1 MSEVITD
8 VLKLDWLSFSFK
20 CDVEALPEG
29 KSEMD
34 MFIAEFPGVVPLLQ
48 DAIILNRSRFY
59 DNVLKIDKNVV
70 ISYCDVDKSGYG
82 QGVNVSI
89 PSSGLA
95 VLFDYFGLPE
105 DKDNL
110 TDLFIYLR
118 DHHCQLSRVDI
129 CYDDYTKSI
138 MPDEYARWKLDKQMT
153 TKFNKF
159 QFVASDSSKG
169 STFYLG
175 SRKTG
180 KMLRIYDK
188 DYESDGKIKSVRYE
202 FELHSLY
209 AREFADFIIEHG
221 KEFRFDGYL
230 LSWFDVKEKTGDSNR
245 SRAPRLKKFCE
256 FLDVIRSSIE
266 LAKTKNQIF
275 IRTINP
281 EDETDDTTVLPV
293 HEDIVVIKIPHRYS
307 SPTFDR
313 KMEWLRG
320 STFKTLKMFVRAY
333 GYEHLI
339 DCLHDVELNE
349 FDNYLLRNHVDD
361 FYDKYRDQDKSVATD
376 TDPVKGSDLEQ

>member
-8 VLKLDWLSFSFK
+8 VLKLDWLSFSYK
-20 CDVEALPEG
+20 CDIDNLPEG
-29 KSEMD
+29 LCEFD
-34 MFIAEFPGVVPLLQ
+34 LFLEEFPDVKPLLQ
-48 DAIILNRSRFY
+48 DSIILNRSRFY
-59 DNVLKIDKNVV
+59 DNVLKVDKNVV
-70 ISYCDVDKSGYG
+70 ISYCDVDKSGFG

-95 VLFDYFGLPE
+95 VLFDYFGLPQ
-105 DKDNL
+105 DQDNL
-110 TDLFIYLR
+110 TDLFIFLKN
-118 DHHCQLSRVDI
+118 HHCQVSRVDI
-129 CYDDYTKSI
+129 CYDDFTKSI
-138 MPDEYARWKLDKQMT
+138 MPDQYARWKLDKYMT

-159 QFVASDSSKG
+159 QFIASDSSKG

-188 DYESDGKIKSVRYE
+188 DYESDGAIKSVRYE

-209 AREFADFIIEHG
+209 AREFADFIIDHG

-230 LSWFDVKEKTGDSNR
+230 LSWFDIKDKSNTKN
-245 SRAPRLKKFCE
+245 STEAPRLDVFQK
-256 FLDVIRSSIE
+256 FLDNLKS
-266 LAKTKNQIF
+266 IF

-339 DCLHDVELNE
+339 DCLHDVQLNE

-376 TDPVKGSDLEQ
+376 TDPAKGSDLEQ